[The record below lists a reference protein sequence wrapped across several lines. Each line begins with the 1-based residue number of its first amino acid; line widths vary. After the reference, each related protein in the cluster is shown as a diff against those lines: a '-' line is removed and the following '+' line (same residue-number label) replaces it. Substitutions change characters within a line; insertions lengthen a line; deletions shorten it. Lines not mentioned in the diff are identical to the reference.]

1 MSYISTEK
9 EIGDKRDEMEI
20 RKRNKQKVPKRE
32 KEAGGTFWCIL
43 GNKTHMNKKEWT
55 KNV

>member
-1 MSYISTEK
+1 
-9 EIGDKRDEMEI
+9 MEI

-43 GNKTHMNKKEWT
+43 GHKTHMNKKEWT